1 MASLAQI
8 ISRQFPGALW
18 SMVSH
23 ADKAE
28 AYATLNWSDPI
39 IAKPTLQQLLDLEA
53 DTDTKIEADRVSG
66 KRQDAFNGHRID
78 ALLWALDAIID
89 GLVELNRAKRNEA
102 GQTVNPAVVSR
113 IQTVRTKLNEALAA
127 S

>member
-18 SMVSH
+18 SIVDH
-23 ADKAE
+23 ADKTQ
-28 AYATLNWSDPI
+28 AYDTLNWSDPI

-53 DTDTKIEADRVSG
+53 DTDTKIKADRVSSI
-66 KRQDAFNGHRID
+66 RQGAFDSHRVD